1 MRHSQPSRPR
11 GHAKAFTLV
20 ELLVV
25 IGVIGILI
33 SILVPVLARAR
44 RKAIVL
50 ACPIVYYSQ
59 RDNAIHATDPQG
71 KFDLDLTPSLG
82 QFHER
87 RPSRPLWAP
96 SGQKL
101 AYELS
106 NWPVNQ
112 HPTPQFICVMNPL
125 AGQITNVP
133 QLSSQHPRSYFRG
146 WVDEDR
152 FLEDAGGYLYVREV
166 ASRRITQD
174 LGQPKFI
181 SSGLV
186 VCPRGLPE
194 PWVTVV
200 DRNVRYVRRDFSLG
214 KMIWAARWWN
224 DGMYPVLG
232 DYTPIDIDP
241 MGEWIAWSEYGE
253 GRGYRTAIKHLAAPQ
268 NSPPHYIRATTLY
281 NSMTFAAWTDDGNL
295 LFCTG
300 TGMAIVNKD
309 GELIRSFPIEAGTDG
324 GKATWRHYGH

>member
-1 MRHSQPSRPR
+1 MSRNSR
-11 GHAKAFTLV
+11 IHAFTLV

-25 IGVIGILI
+25 IGVIGVLI
-33 SILVPVLARAR
+33 SILIPVLAKAR
-44 RKAIVL
+44 RKALVL
-50 ACPIVYYSQ
+50 ACPIVYYSD
-59 RDNAIHATDPQG
+59 RGNAMHATDPQG
-71 KFDLDLTPSLG
+71 KFNLDLTPSLG

-87 RPSRPLWAP
+87 RPGRPVWAP

-101 AYELS
+101 GYELS

-125 AGQITNVP
+125 AGQITNVK
-133 QLSSQHPRSYFRG
+133 QLPGNPRSYFRG
-146 WVDEDR
+146 WVDEDH
-152 FLEDAGGYLYVREV
+152 FLEDAAGYLYVREA
-166 ASRRITQD
+166 ASGRVMQD

-194 PWVTVV
+194 KWVTVV

-214 KMIWAARWWN
+214 KMIWLARWWN

-253 GRGYRTAIKHLAAPQ
+253 GRGYRTAIKHTAAPP
-268 NSPPHYIRATTLY
+268 NSPPHYIRPMSPSGLTNLGI
-281 NSMTFAAWTDDGNL
+281 FAAWTDDGNL

-309 GELIRSFPIEAGTDG
+309 GELIRSFPLESLPQG
-324 GKATWRHYGH
+324 GSATWRRYGH